1 MEDIIHIGPLR
12 AAQMVGLRPFA
23 SVEDLAR
30 IKGIGPSRLADI
42 IEQGLACVAR

>member
-1 MEDIIHIGPLR
+1 MEDIIHIGPSR